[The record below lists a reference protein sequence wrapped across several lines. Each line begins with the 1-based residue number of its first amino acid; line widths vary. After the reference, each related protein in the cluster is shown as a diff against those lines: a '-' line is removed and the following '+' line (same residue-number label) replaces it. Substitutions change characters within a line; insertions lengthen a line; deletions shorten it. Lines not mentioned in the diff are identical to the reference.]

1 MSIID
6 SIRRFFERQSDASHD
21 THADRMDSQAAAH
34 DLDRFDFDGAGNSG
48 IPPNYL
54 PTGMDEGRPKK

>member
-1 MSIID
+1 MSIVD
-6 SIRRFFERQSDASHD
+6 SIKRFFERESDATHD
-21 THADRMDSQAAAH
+21 THGDRMDAWAATQDVDRMDS
-34 DLDRFDFDGAGNSG
+34 DGAGNSG

>member
-6 SIRRFFERQSDASHD
+6 SIKRFFDRQSDATHD
-21 THADRMDSQAAAH
+21 PRGDRIDAWAATQ
-34 DLDRFDFDGAGNSG
+34 DFDRDNSAGNSG

-54 PTGMDEGRPKK
+54 PTGVDEGRPKK

>member
-6 SIRRFFERQSDASHD
+6 SIRRFFERQSDTSHD
-21 THADRMDSQAAAH
+21 THADRMDSLASAQ
-34 DLDRFDFDGAGNSG
+34 DFDRFDSDGAGNSG

-54 PTGMDEGRPKK
+54 PTGVDEGRPKT